1 MLTFVRRP
9 IVLLAAVL
17 LTLGGVIAG
26 VFLTATAASS
36 SSELDESALLAYETA
51 FLAHARDVGA
61 VIEGGTAETRGMK
74 GAIGAI
80 ERSELAGRE
89 LRREAEAWEAMIG
102 TSADRLARVAVP
114 DRLKPAHRLV
124 LEAYAT
130 YRELARTLGEAAGD
144 DDPTAIDATLDR
156 AVALGTRGDE
166 QFDAA
171 TAVIQDA
178 RRELGLGPSP
188 DLPDPDGALP
198 EGVEI
203 HDPHELYPEDS

>member
-9 IVLLAAVL
+9 VVLLAAVL
-17 LTLGGVIAG
+17 LTVGGVTAG
-26 VFLTATAASS
+26 VILTATAASS
-36 SSELDESALLAYETA
+36 SDLDESALLAYETA
-51 FLAHARDVGA
+51 FVAHARDVGA
-61 VIEGGTAETRGMK
+61 VIEGGTAEARGMK
-74 GAIGAI
+74 RAIGTI
-80 ERSELAGRE
+80 ERGELAGEE
-89 LRREAEAWEAMIG
+89 LHREAEAWEAMIG
-102 TSADRLARVAVP
+102 TSEDRLARVAVP

-130 YRELARTLGEAAGD
+130 YRELARTLG
-144 DDPTAIDATLDR
+144 AIADRPADQHDATLDR

-171 TAVIQDA
+171 AAVIQDV
-178 RRELGLGPSP
+178 RRELGLGPNP

-203 HDPHELYPEDS
+203 DDPHELYPEDS